1 MRGSNLVKHNLS
13 KTKLFKVWCGMKDR
27 TLNKNDKHYKNYG
40 NRGIKI
46 CNEWLEDFKC
56 FYDWALNNGYKEGLT
71 IDRINVNGNYEPN
84 NCRWITWKEQQNNRT
99 NNHYITYKGETHT
112 MKQWSELLGI
122 KYTTLSMRLN
132 KYNWSVEK
140 AFNYDT
146 I

>member
-71 IDRINVNGNYEPN
+71 IDRINVNGDYEPN
-84 NCRWITWKEQQNNRT
+84 NCRWITWKEQENNRT
-99 NNHYITYKGETHT
+99 NNHYITYNGETHT
-112 MKQWSELLGI
+112 MKQWSEILGI

-132 KYNWSVEK
+132 TRHWSIERS
-140 AFNYDT
+140 FN
-146 I
+146 IVP